1 MWQNLQRALRDSRS
15 CKVIYATCSRP
26 NAHAVPLATFNR
38 VRSEDKKRSAQP
50 EEAPECPLIGFKVRA
65 TAASR
70 SRGESMRHTSS
81 MWLPLPAY
89 PLPSSGTS
97 VPAETASNVAA
108 IMRTFSNIFRRAALW
123 DRMAPSEF
131 GVNSLFSRIV
141 HYELRIIS
149 TER

>member
-1 MWQNLQRALRDSRS
+1 M
-15 CKVIYATCSRP
+15 KKTKY
-26 NAHAVPLATFNR
+26 HA
-38 VRSEDKKRSAQP
+38 
-50 EEAPECPLIGFKVRA
+50 
-65 TAASR
+65 
-70 SRGESMRHTSS
+70 

-108 IMRTFSNIFRRAALW
+108 IMRTFSNIFRRAALR
-123 DRMAPSEF
+123 DGMAPSEF

-141 HYELRIIS
+141 HYELRITS